1 MKRREKYAK
10 KKIRRNSLRKSI
22 SSVVCGRRANWK
34 IEVKTITL
42 VAYYVRSSSRN
53 DLPRAWASYVMD
65 FGRSPMKS
73 FIDRIDW

>member
-1 MKRREKYAK
+1 MKRREKYVK
-10 KKIRRNSLRKSI
+10 KKMKRNSLRKSI
-22 SSVVCGRRANWK
+22 SSFVVCGRRANWK

-73 FIDRIDW
+73 FIDRVD